1 MPKVVNKE
9 KLAQEPPFCKDGKAT
24 TRNEYAMLMRVH
36 RYLQGHGPAWDLT
49 DDMSP
54 RKKLSLVTGVSE
66 RVAGQAISLFI
77 NQQEPVR
84 KKLGRPKKSNA
95 SEPMIPQDQ

>member
-49 DDMSP
+49 EDMSP
-54 RKKLSLVTGVSE
+54 RKKLSLVTGTPPATANLAHSV
-66 RVAGQAISLFI
+66 
-77 NQQEPVR
+77 
-84 KKLGRPKKSNA
+84 
-95 SEPMIPQDQ
+95 